1 MLQRLLSTSIRN
13 VVRSIA
19 YVVFA
24 LVSVVESQAQL
35 LPSPSVDPF
44 TGTFRCSIPVITI
57 PGPHGGGY
65 TVSLNYSSDIQAE
78 AEASWVGYG
87 WSLEAPSIT
96 RSCVGVPDDLVGGTI
111 KQTLNSKICSQAA
124 TLQGNMEILSSEK
137 IGAGLS
143 LTAGCNTA
151 TGFDAMVSGGPNI
164 CFSAVSVGTSIDTKG
179 RFGVGIGFSLV
190 LETHQVDVDL
200 PQGVVGPLAQK
211 TEAYSGA
218 GAGTS
223 LFTYDPTSR
232 NNPAIGLMYPFR
244 GETHV
249 YNTTFK
255 MGNVGGWETGATVS
269 FTTMATPQRDLTV
282 NGYLHSSE
290 LGLDAAKSAI
300 SQDYL
305 VDGERQLSSGDP
317 SNAQIP
323 MPLPAYDKFIVS
335 GTGSDGTFRAHLPLP
350 LRLRPVSQISTLS
363 LYSLSAKVA
372 VPLGGGIGASLPIPA
387 DYTLTVGDH
396 NGDRNDAN
404 SDILLVDQGM
414 YGASMRPFF
423 RFNDDPADEVRY
435 ATSDGPI
442 GVSMDGPDKGTYY
455 PINRGRY
462 PNINRS
468 IEWLT
473 FADLRQLQSK
483 NIDIKRY
490 FGFVGKNMKKSNC
503 FDAWDTDAEVDNSL
517 IGFFRITSESG
528 VAYEFGAP
536 VQRSYETS
544 RTYTVPA
551 HQVQRAPQRIY
562 YMNDEEIN
570 GKVLQASE
578 DRPYRFVYQ
587 WNATAILGQ
596 NYVDVNDNG
605 PDQAD
610 AGAWT
615 KFTYTEP
622 ALRYWRIPYNGYLL
636 DRGDV
641 DDKADD
647 KFTFMD
653 GKSEVAYLKTI
664 ETATHVAYFYSS
676 SDPNQSASGEV
687 WTKMLRKDDHEP
699 ASTSDAEKAPSPRDP
714 SSANSQYLTRIEL
727 WSKGPD
733 GTIGNGS
740 LLKTV
745 HFVYDYSLQ
754 PGNPSSEAISALP
767 QSTACGKLTLRRIW
781 VDDRRVREQTIEPID
796 FFYQYPTTGTG
807 GSTVDRDNVKDD
819 SPSILASRY
828 GNALIPTVTDE
839 NPSHNANSVDAWG
852 QPTGAQPT
860 SSDVPD
866 AELLRMTSKQKWQ
879 SAVANKDDAPWRLKT
894 IRLSSGARIVPVY
907 EQRTYSWVQDNSAA
921 MLIPL
926 RKESGDWSRCTSIPG
941 SANALYVDLATMGVG
956 AQDHEDYIAL
966 LKEKYEASREPIYFK
981 FCYRTKESQPCPPDE
996 TSDRFYV
1003 RGYGRITHV
1012 NPQPVVKDGRS
1023 CVEFR
1028 IGQMNDVPWTSSSF
1042 SSMDNAHATSPYRLA
1057 IRHWKTFLKGKG
1069 ACPDHC
1075 SEQDAWTMLTLF
1087 GRTLESIPF
1096 VINSLFPI
1104 SEELLPRID
1113 PERCLVRLPMWQ
1125 PKRGCGVRTK
1135 RLLTISPSGTL
1146 EDGDLSAVGTEYI
1159 YEGIDATGKTVS
1171 WGVATCEPTSL
1182 REENPL
1188 TRIAQR
1194 YWSRAADHIIDEN
1207 EMAWAEERIP
1217 DALLPSP
1224 SVGYERVITKSINT
1238 QANTPGFAVAEFT
1251 TSRTQPLVRRRQV
1264 TTRHHV
1270 NEFDPV
1276 NVAMYNRS
1284 TLDLELHQEA
1294 YYELYNSHGLPVSV
1308 QSYTG
1313 NYAEP
1318 ATHHLVRSTQYIWK
1332 SPGEPVYAFDT
1343 LDRPLRR
1350 VRRGDAM
1357 DVVFESRK
1365 IRESQDLTR
1374 LDLSWASPL
1383 IFGISGMY
1391 SGIEHEI
1398 RSYASTVLHRRSPHL
1413 LKTITYD
1420 RGLLDTSEI
1429 VAVHALSGFPAI
1441 VSGADAYRGSLSPR
1455 SNPNGAH
1462 DGRVASMSIPAFKT
1476 YSELGRKTLQVAAR
1490 FGASINTPSIGTV
1503 SITYPSANHY
1513 RLSPTT
1519 TLDLAERRENLLMSV
1534 AVGDEYQVYK
1544 GNELKH
1550 VIRVTD
1556 VANGGSNAE
1565 LAFDLLSPGP
1575 TIIEESPDSLRL
1587 IRSGKRNRLTESAET
1602 IVVYGWDPTAAQG
1615 TANTLYDLEQTL
1627 EMFMDWGRVGS
1638 ILGNTRHINP
1648 FGYYTPQG
1656 SFEPPVG
1663 PPVGADIDPFHRRA
1677 DLSGGVCPTDL
1688 SKYWVAVDA
1697 INPYNETGPKT
1708 FTLGLVNPSAHANP
1722 ANPVY
1727 QSDCGATYDPVWQTC
1742 GYPIYRTDFLTP
1754 CPVPEIW
1761 VNVSTSGRSRDTY
1774 TWDAWRRFRV
1784 GDRGTVT
1791 VGTQGPKL
1799 SDANKSPNGLYFR
1812 ATGYT
1817 GLSLTS
1823 IRTVDVDA
1831 PTLAYTL
1838 VPYKAW
1844 DVEVPNTSRVARQ
1857 WQPVTAWTYES
1868 ALTIDASHVAGQ
1880 GTRAVQDLAGTFELP
1895 VPFASWSDPATS
1907 QAILPVSFP
1916 VDAWTRGAMVAGV
1929 DMNGS
1934 VVKAVDNA
1942 GRISV
1947 VQRDPSGRLVQAAFD
1962 VAGISTLSSMPWYND
1977 CESGLATVA
1986 HSGSRS
1992 IAVQANGSVSIDKPA
2007 HVGTISAS
2015 GDVLIRLWLRPQ
2027 SATTDKVVGTVSV
2040 AGSTLTEGDSLACSD
2055 GWRLINVTRSAVACT
2070 SSVAISCVG
2079 GPAVY
2084 VDDVVVQDPMSSST
2098 CMTYDKEYRPTTALD
2113 EDHFATL
2120 WHYDQRGAVVSIEQE
2135 TVTGRVAQAHTFAN
2149 GPRRQRMDG
2158 ALHGGAYTALNPTP
2172 FSVNGWENDLNDIL
2186 RDVQDA
2192 VPPINLPSGIGAKER
2207 LLDANISP
2215 DGIRSSTLIDGLLKP
2230 KPSSDSTGG
2239 RPKP

>member
-1 MLQRLLSTSIRN
+1 MRVFRSVLQRLLSTSIRN

-699 ASTSDAEKAPSPRDP
+699 ASTSDAEKAPHL
-714 SSANSQYLTRIEL
+714 AT
-727 WSKGPD
+727 
-733 GTIGNGS
+733 
-740 LLKTV
+740 
-745 HFVYDYSLQ
+745 
-754 PGNPSSEAISALP
+754 LP
-767 QSTACGKLTLRRIW
+767 RRI
-781 VDDRRVREQTIEPID
+781 
-796 FFYQYPTTGTG
+796 
-807 GSTVDRDNVKDD
+807 
-819 SPSILASRY
+819 
-828 GNALIPTVTDE
+828 
-839 NPSHNANSVDAWG
+839 
-852 QPTGAQPT
+852 
-860 SSDVPD
+860 
-866 AELLRMTSKQKWQ
+866 
-879 SAVANKDDAPWRLKT
+879 
-894 IRLSSGARIVPVY
+894 
-907 EQRTYSWVQDNSAA
+907 
-921 MLIPL
+921 
-926 RKESGDWSRCTSIPG
+926 
-941 SANALYVDLATMGVG
+941 
-956 AQDHEDYIAL
+956 
-966 LKEKYEASREPIYFK
+966 
-981 FCYRTKESQPCPPDE
+981 
-996 TSDRFYV
+996 
-1003 RGYGRITHV
+1003 
-1012 NPQPVVKDGRS
+1012 
-1023 CVEFR
+1023 
-1028 IGQMNDVPWTSSSF
+1028 
-1042 SSMDNAHATSPYRLA
+1042 
-1057 IRHWKTFLKGKG
+1057 
-1069 ACPDHC
+1069 
-1075 SEQDAWTMLTLF
+1075 
-1087 GRTLESIPF
+1087 
-1096 VINSLFPI
+1096 
-1104 SEELLPRID
+1104 
-1113 PERCLVRLPMWQ
+1113 
-1125 PKRGCGVRTK
+1125 
-1135 RLLTISPSGTL
+1135 
-1146 EDGDLSAVGTEYI
+1146 
-1159 YEGIDATGKTVS
+1159 
-1171 WGVATCEPTSL
+1171 
-1182 REENPL
+1182 
-1188 TRIAQR
+1188 
-1194 YWSRAADHIIDEN
+1194 
-1207 EMAWAEERIP
+1207 
-1217 DALLPSP
+1217 
-1224 SVGYERVITKSINT
+1224 
-1238 QANTPGFAVAEFT
+1238 
-1251 TSRTQPLVRRRQV
+1251 
-1264 TTRHHV
+1264 
-1270 NEFDPV
+1270 
-1276 NVAMYNRS
+1276 
-1284 TLDLELHQEA
+1284 
-1294 YYELYNSHGLPVSV
+1294 
-1308 QSYTG
+1308 
-1313 NYAEP
+1313 
-1318 ATHHLVRSTQYIWK
+1318 
-1332 SPGEPVYAFDT
+1332 
-1343 LDRPLRR
+1343 
-1350 VRRGDAM
+1350 
-1357 DVVFESRK
+1357 
-1365 IRESQDLTR
+1365 
-1374 LDLSWASPL
+1374 
-1383 IFGISGMY
+1383 
-1391 SGIEHEI
+1391 
-1398 RSYASTVLHRRSPHL
+1398 
-1413 LKTITYD
+1413 
-1420 RGLLDTSEI
+1420 
-1429 VAVHALSGFPAI
+1429 
-1441 VSGADAYRGSLSPR
+1441 
-1455 SNPNGAH
+1455 
-1462 DGRVASMSIPAFKT
+1462 
-1476 YSELGRKTLQVAAR
+1476 
-1490 FGASINTPSIGTV
+1490 V
-1503 SITYPSANHY
+1503 SI
-1513 RLSPTT
+1513 
-1519 TLDLAERRENLLMSV
+1519 
-1534 AVGDEYQVYK
+1534 
-1544 GNELKH
+1544 
-1550 VIRVTD
+1550 
-1556 VANGGSNAE
+1556 
-1565 LAFDLLSPGP
+1565 
-1575 TIIEESPDSLRL
+1575 
-1587 IRSGKRNRLTESAET
+1587 
-1602 IVVYGWDPTAAQG
+1602 
-1615 TANTLYDLEQTL
+1615 
-1627 EMFMDWGRVGS
+1627 
-1638 ILGNTRHINP
+1638 
-1648 FGYYTPQG
+1648 
-1656 SFEPPVG
+1656 
-1663 PPVGADIDPFHRRA
+1663 
-1677 DLSGGVCPTDL
+1677 
-1688 SKYWVAVDA
+1688 
-1697 INPYNETGPKT
+1697 
-1708 FTLGLVNPSAHANP
+1708 
-1722 ANPVY
+1722 
-1727 QSDCGATYDPVWQTC
+1727 
-1742 GYPIYRTDFLTP
+1742 
-1754 CPVPEIW
+1754 
-1761 VNVSTSGRSRDTY
+1761 
-1774 TWDAWRRFRV
+1774 
-1784 GDRGTVT
+1784 
-1791 VGTQGPKL
+1791 
-1799 SDANKSPNGLYFR
+1799 
-1812 ATGYT
+1812 
-1817 GLSLTS
+1817 
-1823 IRTVDVDA
+1823 
-1831 PTLAYTL
+1831 
-1838 VPYKAW
+1838 
-1844 DVEVPNTSRVARQ
+1844 
-1857 WQPVTAWTYES
+1857 
-1868 ALTIDASHVAGQ
+1868 
-1880 GTRAVQDLAGTFELP
+1880 
-1895 VPFASWSDPATS
+1895 
-1907 QAILPVSFP
+1907 
-1916 VDAWTRGAMVAGV
+1916 
-1929 DMNGS
+1929 
-1934 VVKAVDNA
+1934 
-1942 GRISV
+1942 
-1947 VQRDPSGRLVQAAFD
+1947 
-1962 VAGISTLSSMPWYND
+1962 
-1977 CESGLATVA
+1977 
-1986 HSGSRS
+1986 
-1992 IAVQANGSVSIDKPA
+1992 
-2007 HVGTISAS
+2007 
-2015 GDVLIRLWLRPQ
+2015 
-2027 SATTDKVVGTVSV
+2027 
-2040 AGSTLTEGDSLACSD
+2040 
-2055 GWRLINVTRSAVACT
+2055 
-2070 SSVAISCVG
+2070 
-2079 GPAVY
+2079 
-2084 VDDVVVQDPMSSST
+2084 
-2098 CMTYDKEYRPTTALD
+2098 
-2113 EDHFATL
+2113 
-2120 WHYDQRGAVVSIEQE
+2120 
-2135 TVTGRVAQAHTFAN
+2135 
-2149 GPRRQRMDG
+2149 
-2158 ALHGGAYTALNPTP
+2158 
-2172 FSVNGWENDLNDIL
+2172 
-2186 RDVQDA
+2186 
-2192 VPPINLPSGIGAKER
+2192 
-2207 LLDANISP
+2207 
-2215 DGIRSSTLIDGLLKP
+2215 
-2230 KPSSDSTGG
+2230 
-2239 RPKP
+2239 